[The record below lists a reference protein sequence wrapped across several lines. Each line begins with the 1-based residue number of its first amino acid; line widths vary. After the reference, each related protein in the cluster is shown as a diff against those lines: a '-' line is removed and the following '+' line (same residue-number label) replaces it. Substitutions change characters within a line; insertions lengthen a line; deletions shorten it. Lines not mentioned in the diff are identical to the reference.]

1 LFHRESTSGLGKGLQ
16 FANRLADLFLLELFG
31 DGRRRYRK
39 KNGNN
44 EQYKANLEQSKT
56 RGSTEVSA
64 MPGARSS
71 AIDPGITDPR
81 QSPDEQAV
89 VGWRSRDHI
98 PNGPKNTVG
107 RLYVRGVGSVH
118 GISGR

>member
-1 LFHRESTSGLGKGLQ
+1 M
-16 FANRLADLFLLELFG
+16 FLLELFG
-31 DGRRRYRK
+31 DGRRRYPK

-56 RGSTEVSA
+56 RSSTEVSA

-71 AIDPGITDPR
+71 AIDPGIMHPR
-81 QSPDEQAV
+81 QSPDEQVAV
-89 VGWRSRDHI
+89 AWRSRNLI
-98 PNGPKNTVG
+98 PNGPKNAVG
-107 RLYVRGVGSVH
+107 RLYVRGVGGVH